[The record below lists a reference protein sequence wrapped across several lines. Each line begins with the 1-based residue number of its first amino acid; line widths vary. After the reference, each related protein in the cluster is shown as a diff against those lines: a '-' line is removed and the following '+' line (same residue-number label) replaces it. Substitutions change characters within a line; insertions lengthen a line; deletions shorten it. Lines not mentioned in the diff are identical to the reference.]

1 MAEHPAAKYAS
12 VALTVSGALAAIWA
26 RFIVLEERAAN
37 QQHVIAEL
45 SAEVA
50 ELRARVE
57 REERA
62 TRERFYASD
71 LRLSGLE
78 DHVSTFVV
86 TTGRRR
92 RVR

>member
-1 MAEHPAAKYAS
+1 MTESPIAKHAAVAIS
-12 VALTVSGALAAIWA
+12 VIGAVAGVRA

-37 QQHVIAEL
+37 QTVRIAEL
-45 SAEVA
+45 SEEVSK
-50 ELRARVE
+50 LRAKVE
-57 REERA
+57 SEERA

-86 TTGRRR
+86 TTARRR
-92 RVR
+92 TR